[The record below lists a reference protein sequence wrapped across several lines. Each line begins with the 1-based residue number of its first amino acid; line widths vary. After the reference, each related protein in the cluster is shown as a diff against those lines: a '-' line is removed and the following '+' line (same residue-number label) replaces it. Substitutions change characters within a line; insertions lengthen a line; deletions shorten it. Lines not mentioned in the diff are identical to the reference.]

1 MNSHFLNYTEEIPK
15 IKIYL
20 TRVSDSQQFAFIVFV
35 YHRVG
40 WIISQLHKNTGQISG
55 DLGLKHFLSW
65 DSNVFVYSEKYLLLT
80 INQSPAVQNFIYPIF
95 YVFTEKYPS
104 QGAIK
109 TLGYNAFTNI
119 LSVSLCLSRSFSLC
133 NSMYFNILTN
143 SCSSFFLAFLQ
154 RCANGD
160 QNLNYFLHLYLEV

>member
-40 WIISQLHKNTGQISG
+40 WIISQLDKNTGQVSG

-109 TLGYNAFTNI
+109 TLGYNAFTI
-119 LSVSLCLSRSFSLC
+119 LQTFSVSLSLSPSPSPSLSLSVTKC
-133 NSMYFNILTN
+133 ISI
-143 SCSSFFLAFLQ
+143 S
-154 RCANGD
+154 
-160 QNLNYFLHLYLEV
+160 